1 MKPFSCVCFY
11 ILLIFPVTKHSPYVS
26 MQIRGLV
33 DIIKVWRQFSTINYQ
48 TGCNYLVITLCAHRS
63 MSPCDF
69 HVCCGLMFEV
79 RLFSFFGKYSDIC
92 SASKS
97 LCRMLSV
104 SLININHHVCCC
116 IALAPIRLFPQL
128 ACCCCPPV
136 RKHVALNKPGPTAF
150 LINEMFVC
158 MCVFPWVSSTLLMD
172 DNT

>member
-1 MKPFSCVCFY
+1 
-11 ILLIFPVTKHSPYVS
+11 
-26 MQIRGLV
+26 
-33 DIIKVWRQFSTINYQ
+33 
-48 TGCNYLVITLCAHRS
+48 

-69 HVCCGLMFEV
+69 HVCCSLTFEL
-79 RLFSFFGKYSDIC
+79 RLFGFIGKFSDIC

-104 SLININHHVCCC
+104 SLININHRVCCW

-136 RKHVALNKPGPTAF
+136 RKHVALTKSRPTTF

-158 MCVFPWVSSTLLMD
+158 MRVFPWVSSTLLMD
-172 DNT
+172 DNTYMSDRACCLSSGSEAVSKFAASSRSCLRTPGAVQSSEH